1 MENVYLIDIGRFD
14 FKVKE
19 ENKWINKDLLLS

>member
-19 ENKWINKDLLLS
+19 ENKWKNIELR